1 MSSGADGFA
10 VEQRQNAGEYE
21 PRERYQLLAEHHKAQ
36 AQRAWR
42 RVAQTGLSDTHRYR
56 GQAMALREQA
66 ARLRFPEI
74 QVRLL
79 AIAQQY
85 ESMADFIERGS
96 CARPFGEGRTRDP
109 LKPRALDRAT

>member
-1 MSSGADGFA
+1 MTMSSGAADGFA
-10 VEQRQNAGEYE
+10 VGQNAE
-21 PRERYQLLAEHHKAQ
+21 PGERYQLLAEHHKAQ
-36 AQRAWR
+36 AQCAWQR
-42 RVAQTGLSDTHRYR
+42 IAQSGLSDMRRYR

-66 ARLRFPEI
+66 ARLRFPEL

-79 AIAQQY
+79 AIAQKY

-96 CARPFGEGRTRDP
+96 CVRPFGEGRTRDP